1 MGMMND
7 FDDLEFEEM
16 DSEETIATSRGSNRT
31 FLVVA
36 GILGGIL
43 LIALLAIAGYAVVI
57 LPGRDTGQQTQVAAI
72 NATNTAIAEEAR
84 LTAIV
89 MRGTLTPTFTATL
102 PPVTETLTPI
112 PTDIP
117 ANTATPVLA
126 PTNTP
131 EPTSEGTQ
139 NSETATVAALL
150 TQQAGEETPIP
161 TATALPDTGFADD
174 FGVPGL
180 LLVAGV
186 LMVVIILSRR
196 LRVSSM

>member
-1 MGMMND
+1 MGMND
-7 FDDLEFEEM
+7 FDNLEFEEM

-72 NATNTAIAEEAR
+72 NATNTAVAEEAH
-84 LTAIV
+84 LTAV
-89 MRGTLTPTFTATL
+89 GWGRTQTPTITATL
-102 PPVTETLTPI
+102 PPTETFTPV
-112 PTDIP
+112 PT
-117 ANTATPVLA
+117 NTATPVLA

-139 NSETATVAALL
+139 AQDPATATVAALM
-150 TQQAGEETPIP
+150 TQQAEETPIP

-196 LRVSSM
+196 LRVSST

>member
-16 DSEETIATSRGSNRT
+16 DSEETIATSRESNRT

-57 LPGRDTGQQTQVAAI
+57 LPSRDTGQQTQVAAI

-89 MRGTLTPTFTATL
+89 MRGTLTPTFTSTL
-102 PPVTETLTPI
+102 PPVTETLTPV
-112 PTDIP
+112 PT
-117 ANTATPVLA
+117 NTATPVLA

-131 EPTSEGTQ
+131 EPISEGTQ
-139 NSETATVAALL
+139 DPGTATVAALL
-150 TQQAGEETPIP
+150 TQQAGEGEETPIP
-161 TATALPDTGFADD
+161 TATALPNTGFADD